1 MARALRKTGR
11 SIVFSICEWGEGG
24 IPPHGQAGG
33 RKPYEWAASVG
44 GNYWRTTL
52 DIRNAW
58 KLDVYN
64 AQSNSIMQILD
75 INAPLAEYASPGHW
89 NDIDMLVVGIKAN
102 PDAVV
107 NTAGAMGCSDGEY
120 RSHMSLWCLMAA
132 PLLAGNDIRSMT
144 RGTKDILMNSE
155 IIAMNQDPLGKQAK
169 RIRDDGDAE
178 VFAKPL
184 ADGSWAIGL
193 LNRNDSLEST
203 IRISWNEIGL
213 EGKQKVRD
221 LWEHKELGE
230 FPDYFEATVKPHQCV
245 VVRLLKLS

>member
-1 MARALRKTGR
+1 MAKALRNTNR

-33 RKPYEWAASVG
+33 RKPYEWAGSVG

-75 INAPLAEYASPGHW
+75 MNAPLAEYASPGHW
-89 NDIDMLVVGIKAN
+89 NDPDMLVVGIKAN

-107 NTAGAMGCSDGEY
+107 NRAGAMGCSDLEY
-120 RSHMSLWCLMAA
+120 RSHMSLWSLMTA
-132 PLLAGNDIRSMT
+132 PLLSGNDIRNMSLE
-144 RGTKDILMNSE
+144 TKEILLNSE
-155 IIAMNQDPLGKQAK
+155 IIAINQDPLGKQAK
-169 RIRDDGDAE
+169 RIRDDGDTE

-184 ADGSWAIGL
+184 VDGTWAIGL
-193 LNRNDSLEST
+193 LNRSDTAEN
-203 IRISWNEIGL
+203 IMRISWSEIGM
-213 EGKQKVRD
+213 EGSMAVRD
-221 LWEHKELGE
+221 LWEHKDLGE
-230 FPDYFEATVKPHQCV
+230 FAGYFEVPVVPHQCV
-245 VVRLLKLS
+245 VVRLFKK